1 MEIVN
6 KTKDT
11 GMGTDGFFVVDN
23 NGNLTEKANIVV
35 DSENVHMY
43 TLYNHPFS
51 LQDFY
56 TAVTDELKEL
66 NNGMPGAYCENWD
79 SARYDSVRGNL
90 ICGCLENGRV
100 QLPTT
105 TQEVTYTVAPF
116 VYSGVDKGFLY
127 NSTGDYYYSSHNPG
141 TSTGFSGSIISFNN
155 SSSSSKKI
163 LIRIRSINADI
174 NYWDSDDAYI
184 AFSDFNVSMDDFIN
198 FSSRSVYPDK
208 TIYSTAGIPL
218 NVDSYYYQDFVIEV
232 PSGES
237 SMCVFS
243 RDYPASNHPI
253 QGEIRFQIIQNSSV
267 EIKRPF
273 YLPVF
278 VMQSYALSSSDLDKS
293 FYFAIYKNKDEQKI
307 DYRHYQNKKTYPIL
321 QDGHQATSILAGM
334 YIFYFDGGRFHFNS
348 DGSIPNIATSSSG
361 SSNIDMRL
369 DTVTNT
375 LYITDDGTPA

>member
-6 KTKDT
+6 KTKDA
-11 GMGTDGFFVVDN
+11 GLGTDGFFIVDD

-35 DSENVHMY
+35 DSENVHMF
-43 TLYNHPFS
+43 TYNNYPYS

-56 TAVTDELKEL
+56 TGVTNEFKEF
-66 NNGMPGAYCENWD
+66 NNGLPGAYCQDWD
-79 SARYDSVRGNL
+79 SAQYNSTRGNL
-90 ICGCLENGRV
+90 ICGCLENGQV

-116 VYSGVDKGFLY
+116 VYNGIEKGFLY
-127 NSTGDYYYSSHNPG
+127 NSTSGYYYSSHEPG
-141 TSTGFSGSIISFNN
+141 TSNGFSGSIISFNN
-155 SSSSSKKI
+155 TSSSPKKI
-163 LIRIRSINADI
+163 LIRIKSIDVDI
-174 NYWDSDDAYI
+174 NYWDSRWAYI
-184 AFSDFNVSMDDFIN
+184 VFSAFNVSMNDFID
-198 FSSRSVYPDK
+198 FTSRSVYPDK
-208 TIYSTAGIPL
+208 TVYSTAGMPL
-218 NVDSYYYQDFVIEV
+218 YTGDTYYQNFVIEV

-243 RDYPASNHPI
+243 RDYPADNNPI
-253 QGEIRFQIIQNSSV
+253 QAEIGFKIIQDST
-267 EIKRPF
+267 EIDRPF

-278 VMQSYALSSSDLDKS
+278 IMKSYTLSSNDLDES
-293 FYFAIYKNKDEQKI
+293 FYFAVYKDKDEQET
-307 DYRHYQNKKTYPIL
+307 DYRHYQNKKIYPIL
-321 QDGHQATSILAGM
+321 QDGHQTTSILAGM

-348 DGSIPNIATSSSG
+348 DGSIPNVAASSSG